1 MTNLALNTQNSTPF
15 NTTIITTNNTAIT
28 MNSQEI
34 ADLVQSRHDNVKTSI
49 ERLVSQGV
57 ITLPAMKETS
67 FQNSIGRTQHTQV
80 YVFEGEQ
87 GKRDTMI
94 IVAQLSPQFLGQV
107 VDRWMELEKAIQQP
121 RLPGNFKEAL
131 QFLIEA
137 EEQKEQ
143 LALEIAQKQLVIEVQ
158 TPKAEVFDAV
168 LDKKRTYSI
177 REFAQHTGVKEK
189 AIKEWIVEKRWATG
203 HDAKTFRPAS
213 WSNQHNYM
221 RMMRTG
227 KPFTNAWGCICYNE
241 VIVFT
246 QQGHDEAVRKMVKS
260 GMMKPLAIEVVQAD
274 NYQLQA

>member
-1 MTNLALNTQNSTPF
+1 MTNLALNTQNFTPF
-15 NTTIITTNNTAIT
+15 NTTIITTNNTAIS
-28 MNSQEI
+28 MSSLEI
-34 ADLVQSRHDNVKTSI
+34 ADLVQSRHDNVKVSI

-57 ITLPAMKETS
+57 IQLPA
-67 FQNSIGRTQHTQV
+67 TQGVKNHLGQTV
-80 YVFEGEQ
+80 TNYIFEGEQ

-260 GMMKPLAIEVVQAD
+260 GMMKPLATEVVEAD

>member
-15 NTTIITTNNTAIT
+15 NTTIITTNNTTIS

-34 ADLVQSRHDNVKTSI
+34 SDLVQSRHDNVKTSI

-57 ITLPAMKETS
+57 IQCPALQVIKNH
-67 FQNSIGRTQHTQV
+67 QNRDLQV

-221 RMMRTG
+221 RLMRTG
-227 KPFTNAWGCICYNE
+227 KPFTNAWGYICYNE

-260 GMMKPLAIEVVQAD
+260 GMMKPLATEVVEAD

>member
-1 MTNLALNTQNSTPF
+1 M
-15 NTTIITTNNTAIT
+15 
-28 MNSQEI
+28 
-34 ADLVQSRHDNVKTSI
+34 
-49 ERLVSQGV
+49 
-57 ITLPAMKETS
+57 
-67 FQNSIGRTQHTQV
+67 
-80 YVFEGEQ
+80 
-87 GKRDTMI
+87 
-94 IVAQLSPQFLGQV
+94 
-107 VDRWMELEKAIQQP
+107 
-121 RLPGNFKEAL
+121 
-131 QFLIEA
+131 
-137 EEQKEQ
+137 
-143 LALEIAQKQLVIEVQ
+143 IEVQ

-260 GMMKPLAIEVVQAD
+260 GMMKPLATEVVEAD